1 MSTISNPTPSSQPTP
16 SEWFESADTN
26 GDKLLNL
33 DEVKALTARWVSEH
47 LASGAIQPDSL
58 RWHDANGDG
67 SMSLAEFEVAQ
78 SAPVVYKLKP
88 GKIGLDGE
96 TLSYRISDL
105 FGFADQLGGVVDEL
119 ITADEAEALGLDFFT
134 FHDDNGDGLMS
145 RAEYEN
151 YEVLPYFG
159 SAEQIGSIT
168 ELRVAQ
174 SQLKTDLAKY
184 IFGRLARGESVTEE
198 ELRYLE
204 SDEGSENLFKGDD
217 WDTWMRFTQVETPH
231 PAST

>member
-1 MSTISNPTPSSQPTP
+1 MSTISNPTPAPQP
-16 SEWFESADTN
+16 SLSKWFETADTN
-26 GDKLLNL
+26 SDQILSL
-33 DEVKALTARWVSEH
+33 DEVKAIGARWVNEH
-47 LASGAIQPDSL
+47 LASGAIKLESP

-67 SMSLAEFEVAQ
+67 GMSLAEFEVAQ
-78 SAPVVYKLKP
+78 SAPVVYKLKH
-88 GKIGLDGE
+88 GQIGLDGE

-105 FGFADQLGGVVDEL
+105 FSFADQLGGVVDEL

-145 RAEYEN
+145 REEYEN
-151 YEVLPYFG
+151 HDVLPFFG

-184 IFGRLARGESVTEE
+184 IFGRLVRGDSVTEE

-204 SDEGSENLFKGDD
+204 SDEGSENLFEGDD
-217 WDTWMRFTQVETPH
+217 WDTWMRFTQVETIGT
-231 PAST
+231 ST